1 MTDNNLK
8 NLIVEKPFGRTMKS
22 AAGGENLARRTK
34 KETYLYKNPDSD
46 LNIDDIHYSLFSV
59 PTEN

>member
-8 NLIVEKPFGRTMKS
+8 NLIVERPFGRTMES

-34 KETYLYKNPDSD
+34 KETYL
-46 LNIDDIHYSLFSV
+46 
-59 PTEN
+59 